1 MIIWKKKPPNLKN
14 NKLIKAFNILISKIV
29 WSVEI
34 IQKVKSERIML
45 FSKCP
50 ECNSENSKFIKEHGA
65 SGLLGS
71 LGIKTLLSK
80 IHLVSPL

>member
-1 MIIWKKKPPNLKN
+1 
-14 NKLIKAFNILISKIV
+14 
-29 WSVEI
+29 
-34 IQKVKSERIML
+34 ML